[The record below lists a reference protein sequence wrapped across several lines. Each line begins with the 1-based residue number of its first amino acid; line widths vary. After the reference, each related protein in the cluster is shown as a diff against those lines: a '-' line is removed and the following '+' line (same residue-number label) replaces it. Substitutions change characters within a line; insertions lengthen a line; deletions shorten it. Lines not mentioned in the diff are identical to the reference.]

1 MKYLCLYAGFE
12 RLNQLALEKGEKTFA
27 NPRNAAAGSLRQLD
41 PKITS
46 KRPLVLNAYSIGI
59 AEGVDLP
66 NTHYDRLQWLKSIG
80 IPVNPEIRLCNG
92 TDEDVGFFIVIFK
105 INAALLATIL
115 MAPC

>member
-1 MKYLCLYAGFE
+1 M
-12 RLNQLALEKGEKTFA
+12 
-27 NPRNAAAGSLRQLD
+27 RQLD

-92 TDEDVGFFIVIFK
+92 TDEVLDF
-105 INAALLATIL
+105 LS
-115 MAPC
+115 